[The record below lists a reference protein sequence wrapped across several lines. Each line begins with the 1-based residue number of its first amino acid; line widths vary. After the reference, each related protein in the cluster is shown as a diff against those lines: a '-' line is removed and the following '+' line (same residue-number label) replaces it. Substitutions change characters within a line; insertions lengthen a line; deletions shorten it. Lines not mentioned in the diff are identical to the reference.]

1 VLQRVLWVSLT
12 QALRS
17 VALVLLPS
25 AFISLLAWATAG
37 STAGNTIDPMR
48 VAGWMWLAS
57 HHIPFDL
64 SLPPTDKIGALSY
77 LPLGALIFPFLA
89 VRSGF
94 IRAVYNLDESERDV
108 RGLRLTRSAISIFYT
123 GFVALV
129 AWVTTTSNV
138 RPSMYLVPVATIPIT
153 WLAMST
159 VRNFESR
166 RSFFSVEIALRFI
179 AVTTGIASLVLSASL
194 FINQETI
201 RNLTVVLQPG
211 WLGGILLFF
220 IGLLYIPNAI
230 IATLSYLVGPGFAVG
245 VGTSLSALT
254 HRVSEIPALPLL
266 GALPSG
272 RQPLILLSALGI
284 SLGGIVIYTL
294 AIRRSF
300 STFAISSTVV
310 LAGFALLAFL
320 SSGQLLTQ
328 ALGTVG
334 VSTWRFTLA
343 ISIEFV
349 FGAMLA
355 WFGSWLFGRIRSG
368 SRGVEA

>member
-57 HHIPFDL
+57 HHIPFAL
-64 SLPPTDKIGALSY
+64 SLPPMGEAGALSY
-77 LPLGALIFPFLA
+77 LPLGALLFPFLA
-89 VRSGF
+89 IRSGF

-123 GFVALV
+123 GFVALI
-129 AWVTTTSNV
+129 AWVTATSSV
-138 RPSMYLVPVATIPIT
+138 RPSLYLVPVATLPIS

-159 VRNFESR
+159 VRNFENR
-166 RSFFSVEIALRFI
+166 KRIFSIEIALRFI
-179 AVTTGIASLVLSASL
+179 AVITGLSALVLSASL
-194 FINQETI
+194 FMNQATI
-201 RNLTVVLQPG
+201 KNLTLVLQPG
-211 WLGGILLFF
+211 WLGGALLFF
-220 IGLLYIPNAI
+220 ISLLYIPNAI
-230 IATLSYLVGPGFAVG
+230 IATLSYLIGPGFAVG

-266 GALPSG
+266 GTLPSG
-272 RQPLILLSALGI
+272 RHPMILFSAFAI
-284 SLGGIVIYTL
+284 TLGGIVIYTL
-294 AIRRSF
+294 TIRRGF
-300 STFAISSTVV
+300 STFAVSSVV
-310 LAGFALLAFL
+310 AIAGFALLAFL
-320 SSGQLLTQ
+320 SSGELLTQ
-328 ALGTVG
+328 SMATVG

-343 ISIEFV
+343 IFAEFGL
-349 FGAMLA
+349 GALLA
-355 WFGSWLFGRIRSG
+355 WFGPWLFGRMRSG
-368 SRGVEA
+368 ARGVEA